1 MLKIK
6 RFVMVSMI
14 VVGVCCLTSCNSKK
28 VEVVLPNES
37 ETVTVSNDFSTSE
50 SRKDFEEFIT
60 GESQDNEESKYDLDV
75 QVASFSKTEIIGKY
89 DKDSTFVTCK
99 VTAPDVYSYLMDN
112 MESLMDMETEELY
125 QDIMAYIQS
134 EECKMRTVEIEVPA
148 ELQGDKL
155 VIDTTSAKYQDAIN
169 GGMNSALTEIY
180 VLWFMEMEKGEQ

>member
-1 MLKIK
+1 MLKFK
-6 RFVMVSMI
+6 RYVMVSII
-14 VVGVCCLTSCNSKK
+14 VAGVCCLISCNYKK
-28 VEVVLPNES
+28 VEVILPDAS
-37 ETVTVSNDFSTSE
+37 EAVTVSNDFSTSE
-50 SRKDFEEFIT
+50 SRKDFEEYIT
-60 GESQDNEESKYDLDV
+60 GKTREDEEQKYDLDV

-89 DKDSTFVTCK
+89 DEDSTSVTCK

-125 QDIMAYIQS
+125 QDIMTYIQS

-155 VIDTTSAKYQDAIN
+155 VIDTTSVKYQDAIN

-180 VLWFMEMEKGEQ
+180 VLWFMEMEKEEQ